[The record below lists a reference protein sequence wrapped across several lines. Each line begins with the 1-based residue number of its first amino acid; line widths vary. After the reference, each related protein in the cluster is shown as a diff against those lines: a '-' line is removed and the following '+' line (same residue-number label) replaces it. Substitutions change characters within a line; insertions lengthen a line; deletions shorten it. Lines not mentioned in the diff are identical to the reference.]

1 MKNLDIT
8 AKCISAI
15 ENFETAKLTAEH
27 AKYIMKL
34 SQESLNYLQVLTGNT
49 SNHA

>member
-1 MKNLDIT
+1 MKNLNIT

-27 AKYIMKL
+27 AKELLKV
-34 SQESLNYLQVLTGNT
+34 SQESLNYIQVLTGKI
-49 SNHA
+49 

>member
-8 AKCISAI
+8 KKCISAI

-27 AKYIMKL
+27 AKDIMKL
-34 SQESLNYLQVLTGNT
+34 SQESLNYIQVLTGKIV
-49 SNHA
+49 NHE